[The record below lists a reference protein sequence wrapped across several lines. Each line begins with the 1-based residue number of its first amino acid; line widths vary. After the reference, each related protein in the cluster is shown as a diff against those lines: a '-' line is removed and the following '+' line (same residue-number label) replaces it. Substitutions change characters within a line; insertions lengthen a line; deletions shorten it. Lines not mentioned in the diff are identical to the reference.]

1 MTYNDLPTLA
11 RLGFMFIFM
20 LAVSYFLLGMCVQIV
35 LGSVDVA
42 SPVFLAM
49 VPVLIVKVAFKKYLK
64 EEWKEVI
71 ISLVVL
77 ALIPAT
83 SVISYL
89 QAPIAAYSSALL
101 LWWPLV
107 NAVILYI
114 SIFMLLKA
122 RLAIG
127 EAF

>member
-1 MTYNDLPTLA
+1 
-11 RLGFMFIFM
+11 MFIFI

-71 ISLVVL
+71 ISFVVL

-114 SIFMLLKA
+114 SIIMLLKA